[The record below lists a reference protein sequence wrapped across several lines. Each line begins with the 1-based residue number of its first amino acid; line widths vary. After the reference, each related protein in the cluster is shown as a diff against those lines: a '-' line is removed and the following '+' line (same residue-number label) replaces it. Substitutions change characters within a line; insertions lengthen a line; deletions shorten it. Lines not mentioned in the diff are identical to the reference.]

1 MKKITNTV
9 SAKDIKQQWW
19 LLDADNQVLG
29 RFASQVAQILRGK
42 HRPNYAPNLYMGDA
56 VIIVNADKIRLT
68 GNKADS
74 KKYFSHSG
82 YPGGVK
88 FASYKDLMK
97 NDSDKVVMNAI
108 KGMLPKNRLGRS
120 ILKKLHIYANAEH
133 PHESQ
138 NPQELIFN
146 IKKVEGNG

>member
-1 MKKITNTV
+1 MKKITSTI

-108 KGMLPKNRLGRS
+108 KGMLPKNRLGRE
-120 ILKKLHIYANAEH
+120 ILTHLKIYKDY
-133 PHESQ
+133 
-138 NPQELIFN
+138 IFVALF
-146 IKKVEGNG
+146 IIF

>member
-1 MKKITNTV
+1 MKKITNTI
-9 SAKDIKQQWW
+9 SAKDIKQQWC

-82 YPGGVK
+82 YPGGVT
-88 FASYKDLMK
+88 FTSYKDLMK
-97 NDSDKVVMNAI
+97 NDSDKVLLKAI
-108 KGMLPKNRLGRS
+108 KGMLPKNRLGNEILTHLRIYKDSNHGQEAQQPTEWSS
-120 ILKKLHIYANAEH
+120 I
-133 PHESQ
+133 
-138 NPQELIFN
+138 
-146 IKKVEGNG
+146 

>member
-1 MKKITNTV
+1 MKKITSTV

-88 FASYKDLMK
+88 FTSYKDLMK
-97 NDSDKVVMNAI
+97 NDPDKVLLKAI
-108 KGMLPKNRLGRS
+108 KGMLPKNRLGNEILTHLRIYKDSNHGQEAQQPTEWSS
-120 ILKKLHIYANAEH
+120 I
-133 PHESQ
+133 
-138 NPQELIFN
+138 
-146 IKKVEGNG
+146 

>member
-1 MKKITNTV
+1 MKKITSTV

-42 HRPNYAPNLYMGDA
+42 HRPNYSPNIYMGDA
-56 VIIVNADKIRLT
+56 VIIVNADKIRVT
-68 GNKADS
+68 GNKAES

-88 FASYKDLMK
+88 FTNYKDLMK
-97 NDSDKVVMNAI
+97 NDSDKVVLKAI
-108 KGMLPKNRLGRS
+108 KGMLPKNRLGSEILTHLRIYKDSNHGQEAQQPTEWSS
-120 ILKKLHIYANAEH
+120 I
-133 PHESQ
+133 
-138 NPQELIFN
+138 
-146 IKKVEGNG
+146 

>member
-1 MKKITNTV
+1 MKKITSTV

-88 FASYKDLMK
+88 FTSYKDLMK
-97 NDSDKVVMNAI
+97 NDSDKVLLKAI
-108 KGMLPKNRLGRS
+108 KGMLPKSRLGNEILTHLRIYKDSNHGQEAQQPTEWSS
-120 ILKKLHIYANAEH
+120 I
-133 PHESQ
+133 
-138 NPQELIFN
+138 
-146 IKKVEGNG
+146 

>member
-56 VIIVNADKIRLT
+56 VIIINADKIRLT

-88 FASYKDLMK
+88 FTSYKDLMK
-97 NDSDKVVMNAI
+97 NDSDKVVLKAI
-108 KGMLPKNRLGRS
+108 KGMLPKNRLGNEILTHLRIYKDSNHGQEAQQPTEWSS
-120 ILKKLHIYANAEH
+120 I
-133 PHESQ
+133 
-138 NPQELIFN
+138 
-146 IKKVEGNG
+146 

>member
-88 FASYKDLMK
+88 FTSYKDLMK

-108 KGMLPKNRLGRS
+108 KGMLPKNRLGS
-120 ILKKLHIYANAEH
+120 AMIKKLHVYKGAEH
-133 PHESQ
+133 NHHAQKPIVKE
-138 NPQELIFN
+138 I
-146 IKKVEGNG
+146 

>member
-1 MKKITNTV
+1 MKKITSTI

-19 LLDADNQVLG
+19 LLDANNQVLG

-88 FASYKDLMK
+88 FTSYKDLMK
-97 NDSDKVVMNAI
+97 NDSDKVLLKAI
-108 KGMLPKNRLGRS
+108 KGMLPKNRLGNEILTHLRIYKDSNHGQEAQQPTEWSS
-120 ILKKLHIYANAEH
+120 I
-133 PHESQ
+133 
-138 NPQELIFN
+138 
-146 IKKVEGNG
+146 

>member
-56 VIIVNADKIRLT
+56 VIIINAEKIRVT

-88 FASYKDLMK
+88 FTNYKDLMK
-97 NDSDKVVMNAI
+97 NDSDKVVLKAI
-108 KGMLPKNRLGRS
+108 KGMLPKNRLGNEILTHLRIYKDSNHGQEAQQPTEWSS
-120 ILKKLHIYANAEH
+120 I
-133 PHESQ
+133 
-138 NPQELIFN
+138 
-146 IKKVEGNG
+146 

>member
-88 FASYKDLMK
+88 FTSYKDLMK
-97 NDSDKVVMNAI
+97 NDSDKVLLKAI
-108 KGMLPKNRLGRS
+108 KGMLPKNRLGR
-120 ILKKLHIYANAEH
+120 KLFGNLHVFVGETHNKEAQK
-133 PHESQ
+133 P
-138 NPQELIFN
+138 
-146 IKKVEGNG
+146 KKVELN

>member
-1 MKKITNTV
+1 MKKITNTIT
-9 SAKDIKQQWW
+9 AKDIKQQWW

-56 VIIVNADKIRLT
+56 VIIINAEKIRVT

-88 FASYKDLMK
+88 FTNYKDLMK
-97 NDSDKVVMNAI
+97 NDSDKVVLKAI
-108 KGMLPKNRLGRS
+108 KGMLPKNRLGNEILTHLRIYKDSNHGQEAQQPTEWSS
-120 ILKKLHIYANAEH
+120 I
-133 PHESQ
+133 
-138 NPQELIFN
+138 
-146 IKKVEGNG
+146 

>member
-1 MKKITNTV
+1 MKKITSTV

-74 KKYFSHSG
+74 KKNFSHSG

-88 FASYKDLMK
+88 FTSYKDLMK
-97 NDSDKVVMNAI
+97 NDSDKVLLKAI
-108 KGMLPKNRLGRS
+108 KGMLPKNRLGNEILTHLRIYKDSNHGQEAQQPTEWSS
-120 ILKKLHIYANAEH
+120 I
-133 PHESQ
+133 
-138 NPQELIFN
+138 
-146 IKKVEGNG
+146 

>member
-1 MKKITNTV
+1 MKKITSTV

-19 LLDADNQVLG
+19 LLDANNQVLG

-88 FASYKDLMK
+88 FTSYKDLMK
-97 NDSDKVVMNAI
+97 NDSDKVLLKAI
-108 KGMLPKNRLGRS
+108 KGMLPKNRLGNEILTHLRIYKDSNHGQEAQQPTEWSS
-120 ILKKLHIYANAEH
+120 I
-133 PHESQ
+133 
-138 NPQELIFN
+138 
-146 IKKVEGNG
+146 

>member
-1 MKKITNTV
+1 MKKITNTI

-56 VIIVNADKIRLT
+56 VIIVNADKIRVT

-88 FASYKDLMK
+88 FTSYKDLMK
-97 NDSDKVVMNAI
+97 NDSDKVVLKAI
-108 KGMLPKNRLGRS
+108 KGMLPKNRLGNEILTHLRVYKDSNHGQEAQQPTEWSS
-120 ILKKLHIYANAEH
+120 I
-133 PHESQ
+133 
-138 NPQELIFN
+138 
-146 IKKVEGNG
+146 

>member
-1 MKKITNTV
+1 MKKITNTI

-56 VIIVNADKIRLT
+56 VIIINAEKIRVT

-88 FASYKDLMK
+88 FTNYIDLMK
-97 NDSDKVVMNAI
+97 NDSDKVVLKAI
-108 KGMLPKNRLGRS
+108 KGMLPKNRLGNEILTHLRIYKDSNHGQEAQQPTEWSS
-120 ILKKLHIYANAEH
+120 I
-133 PHESQ
+133 
-138 NPQELIFN
+138 
-146 IKKVEGNG
+146 

>member
-1 MKKITNTV
+1 MKKITNTI

-88 FASYKDLMK
+88 FTSYKDLMK
-97 NDSDKVVMNAI
+97 NDSDKVVLKAI
-108 KGMLPKNRLGRS
+108 KGMLPKNRLGNEILTHLRIYKDSNHGQEAQQPTEWSS
-120 ILKKLHIYANAEH
+120 I
-133 PHESQ
+133 
-138 NPQELIFN
+138 
-146 IKKVEGNG
+146 

>member
-1 MKKITNTV
+1 MKKITNTI

-56 VIIVNADKIRLT
+56 VIIINAEKIRVT

-88 FASYKDLMK
+88 FTNYKDLMK
-97 NDSDKVVMNAI
+97 NDSDKVVLKAI
-108 KGMLPKNRLGRS
+108 KGMLPKNRLGNE
-120 ILKKLHIYANAEH
+120 ILTHLRIYKDSNH
-133 PHESQ
+133 G
-138 NPQELIFN
+138 QELSLIH
-146 IKKVEGNG
+146 I

>member
-1 MKKITNTV
+1 MKKITKTV

-88 FASYKDLMK
+88 FTSYKDLMK
-97 NDSDKVVMNAI
+97 NDSDKVLLKAI
-108 KGMLPKNRLGRS
+108 KGMLPKNRLGNEILTHLRIYKDSNHGQEAQQPTEWSS
-120 ILKKLHIYANAEH
+120 I
-133 PHESQ
+133 
-138 NPQELIFN
+138 
-146 IKKVEGNG
+146 

>member
-56 VIIVNADKIRLT
+56 VIIVNADKIRVT

-88 FASYKDLMK
+88 FTNYKDLMK
-97 NDSDKVVMNAI
+97 NDSDKVVVNAI
-108 KGMLPKNRLGRS
+108 KGMLPKNILGSALFRNLYVYAGTEHKHDDQS
-120 ILKKLHIYANAEH
+120 PKAINLNDLK
-133 PHESQ
+133 
-138 NPQELIFN
+138 
-146 IKKVEGNG
+146 

>member
-1 MKKITNTV
+1 MKKITSTV

-88 FASYKDLMK
+88 FTSYKDLMK
-97 NDSDKVVMNAI
+97 NDSDKVLLKAI
-108 KGMLPKNRLGRS
+108 KGMLPKNRLGNEILTHLRIYKDSNHGQEAQKPTEWSS
-120 ILKKLHIYANAEH
+120 I
-133 PHESQ
+133 
-138 NPQELIFN
+138 
-146 IKKVEGNG
+146 

>member
-1 MKKITNTV
+1 MKKITNTI

-56 VIIVNADKIRLT
+56 VIIINADKIRLT

-88 FASYKDLMK
+88 FTSYKDLMK
-97 NDSDKVVMNAI
+97 NDSDKVVLKAI
-108 KGMLPKNRLGRS
+108 KGMLPKNRLGNEILTHLRIYKDSNHGQEAQQPTEWSS
-120 ILKKLHIYANAEH
+120 I
-133 PHESQ
+133 
-138 NPQELIFN
+138 
-146 IKKVEGNG
+146 

>member
-1 MKKITNTV
+1 MKKITSTI

-88 FASYKDLMK
+88 FTSYKDLMK
-97 NDSDKVVMNAI
+97 NDSDKVLLKAI
-108 KGMLPKNRLGRS
+108 KGMLPKNRLGNEILTHLRIYKDSNHGQEAQKPTEWSS
-120 ILKKLHIYANAEH
+120 I
-133 PHESQ
+133 
-138 NPQELIFN
+138 
-146 IKKVEGNG
+146 

>member
-1 MKKITNTV
+1 MKKITNTI

-56 VIIVNADKIRLT
+56 VIIVNADKIRVT

-88 FASYKDLMK
+88 FTNYKDLMK
-97 NDSDKVVMNAI
+97 NDSDKVVLKAI
-108 KGMLPKNRLGRS
+108 KGMLPKNRLGNEILTHLRIYKDSNHGQEAQQPTEWSS
-120 ILKKLHIYANAEH
+120 I
-133 PHESQ
+133 
-138 NPQELIFN
+138 
-146 IKKVEGNG
+146 